1 MESTMTDSEGRKVH
15 RKRPRLR
22 EYKPGTFDKHV
33 AYGQR
38 QRKLELVSRGI
49 IEGFKVRCR
58 SSKEAMNLAR
68 ALRLRFPKIER
79 GERARYSLRV
89 KTYEETIYVTR
100 KGLLRR

>member
-1 MESTMTDSEGRKVH
+1 MSTLNDSKGWKLH
-15 RKRPRLR
+15 RKRSRLK
-22 EYKPGTFDKHV
+22 EYRSGTFDKYV

-49 IEGFKVRCR
+49 IEGFKVRCK
-58 SSKEAMNLAR
+58 SSKDAMNLAR

-89 KTYEETIYVTR
+89 KTDEETIYVTR
-100 KGLLRR
+100 KGPLRR

>member
-1 MESTMTDSEGRKVH
+1 MESTMTESEGRKVH
-15 RKRPRLR
+15 RKRSRLR
-22 EYKPGTFDKHV
+22 EYKPGTFDKYV

-79 GERARYSLRV
+79 CERARYSLRV
-89 KTYEETIYVTR
+89 KTDEKTIYVTR
-100 KGLLRR
+100 KGPLRR